1 MIEKIGI
8 VIWGCKRGYHKSLC
22 NNGVVDISRQ
32 DISQTLKDVR
42 STVRINESGIDT
54 YALEFTNDYKIYTQ
68 YRSSNDS
75 GTGAFIA
82 VTVYVPHKVKVTGIR
97 TLLGEMMK
105 CYFNEYMNP
114 ISCAPLPGKY
124 EDIDPFQAI
133 LEQHA
138 ESVVDDKS
146 RFRHKPSRQ
155 DDYPQ
160 IIAYTDIDDVD
171 KYFDS
176 PYRPEFFACQEVM
189 FMADDLVKTPSKHGA
204 SFFMTPKVISHV
216 SDPEPETILR
226 EYTDNDFNLTLFELN
241 GEDLTEKIK
250 RKPVPLVDEDIIT
263 LRIEK
268 EHYQTKDTGKISVR
282 DAVARRLI
290 KRNADNNYSF
300 CPMSLLETEYFV
312 KVVNR
317 DKGVKISELM
327 GHLRLQNN
335 DLQQNYDL
343 EQVKDDCGFRI
354 SGPAVEKQMTV
365 NYSIVKNPKN
375 RKSSIDLQTIQPY
388 SLCSTGKPIEVDVVK
403 RRIEAKVDG
412 NKSKEEFD
420 CTLKIKD
427 TSVSFKLQNIKDKA
441 KKELKIPASLPF
453 TDTNVEV
460 TADNYTCVLVNDV
473 LRCTPKD
480 VTVTLVLQDE
490 ILNALSKSKRETKI
504 YYCEDGKDDVEIT
517 KGEGEYSLRLPYGW
531 EMTLGKVRIDGSMLD
546 VEPRKNNTEMVVR
559 AMLVLN
565 ETSDNVQL
573 TYTIK
578 RDSTTSR
585 LDDFALLPYNSEISV
600 DEEHTK
606 KERKSSNQNLRIYEI
621 KANDAHNGSQG
632 GGDKEN
638 EYEIV
643 FENCENF
650 SCSSRKTKNP
660 LKIREIEEK
669 EGKRKRSLGSDRID
683 ISNKKEKVICTIY
696 KKDSQKDNTEE
707 NKKHGFTVTRVKEG
721 NTTIIKVKYTK
732 KGGLIGRLLKKKI
745 VFPLLSV
752 LVLAAA
758 LIIILPGL
766 IGNQQEDVD
775 ETEFYIRYVTTDS
788 ISEIKSVK
796 ALSSYAPF
804 EPVGN
809 NIIRIMRDTTDKRKS
824 LADEKIIV
832 SFKDDISDTITIVSA
847 RDRGNLEKKLSE
859 RYEREH
865 PDTMDVTISSPGQR
879 AYEALLSKN
888 GPLDKKECEEAAN
901 RHKSYNDKI
910 MALLETSENV
920 TEEASQELNTDSLKE
935 EYDKLIKNL
944 EGVFTK
950 NDVKEIREFEKKY
963 ENSDEL
969 KALFKS
975 KNDKI
980 KQYEAF
986 FNKETDLNDLKTDQF
1001 TKEQKDVIDWVLNTG
1016 NDVINKRDFEEWVK
1030 KYNDDHTKKINFPKR
1045 N

>member
-42 STVRINESGIDT
+42 STVRINESDIDT
-54 YALEFTNDYKIYTQ
+54 YALEFTCDYKIYTQ

-75 GTGAFIA
+75 GTGAFVA
-82 VTVYVPHKVKVTGIR
+82 VTIYVPHKVKVKEIR
-97 TLLGEMMK
+97 KLLGEMMT
-105 CYFNEYMNP
+105 CYFDEYMNP
-114 ISCAPLPGKY
+114 ISCSPLPGKY
-124 EDIDPFQAI
+124 EDIDLFQAI

-138 ESVVDDKS
+138 ERVIDDRS

-160 IIAYTDIDDVD
+160 IIAYTDINDVD

-216 SDPEPETILR
+216 SDPEPETELGV
-226 EYTDNDFNLTLFELN
+226 YADNKYSLTLFELN
-241 GEDLTEKIK
+241 GEDRTEEIK

-268 EHYQTKDTGKISVR
+268 EHYQTKNTGKISVR

-300 CPMSLLETEYFV
+300 CPMSLKETEYFV
-312 KVVNR
+312 KVINR
-317 DKGVKISELM
+317 GKGVKISELVE
-327 GHLRLQNN
+327 HLRLQNN
-335 DLQQNYDL
+335 DLQQDYDL
-343 EQVKDDCGFRI
+343 EQVKDDYGFRI

-365 NYSIVKNPKN
+365 NYNIVKNSQN

-388 SLCSTGKPIEVDVVK
+388 SFYKDGKSIEVNVV
-403 RRIEAKVDG
+403 RRSIEAKVDG
-412 NKSKEEFD
+412 NK
-420 CTLKIKD
+420 KD
-427 TSVSFKLQNIKDKA
+427 EKFKCELEIPTDKGASVSFKLNVSDKD
-441 KKELKIPASLPF
+441 KKELKVPASLLF
-453 TDTNVEV
+453 DGVKVKV
-460 TADNYTCVLVNDV
+460 TADNYTCVLVGDV
-473 LRCTPKD
+473 LRCEPKEM
-480 VTVTLVLQDE
+480 TVTLVLQDE
-490 ILNALSKSKRETKI
+490 IRGALSMSKRETKI
-504 YYCEDGKDDVEIT
+504 YYCCEGKDDVEIT
-517 KGEGEYSLRLPYGW
+517 KSEGKYSLRLPYGW
-531 EMTLGKVRIDGSMLD
+531 EIKPGKIRIDGSILD
-546 VEPRKNNTEMVVR
+546 VMPRKDNTEIVVR

-573 TYTIK
+573 TYIMNG
-578 RDSTTSR
+578 DSTTSR
-585 LDDFALLPYNSEISV
+585 VSDFALLPYNSKISV
-600 DEEHTK
+600 DEEHTL
-606 KERKSSNQNLRIYEI
+606 KERRASNQNLRIYEI
-621 KANDAHNGSQG
+621 KAKDAHNDSQG

-638 EYEIV
+638 KYKIV

-650 SCSSRKTKNP
+650 FYRSRETGEKK
-660 LKIREIEEK
+660 KI
-669 EGKRKRSLGSDRID
+669 S
-683 ISNKKEKVICTIY
+683 KKEKNFESDSIDIYNKKGNVICTIY
-696 KKDSQKDNTEE
+696 KKDPQKNNAEK
-707 NKKHGFTVTRVKEG
+707 NKKNGFTVERETTNEPKEG
-721 NTTIIKVKYTK
+721 KTTIIKVKYTK
-732 KGGLIGRLLKKKI
+732 ERSLIGRLLKSLLKKKKI

-758 LIIILPGL
+758 VIAILPFF
-766 IGNQQEDVD
+766 IDNQQEDVD

-809 NIIRIMRDTTDKRKS
+809 NIIRIMRDTTDKRKY

-832 SFKDDISDTITIVSA
+832 SFKDDVSDTITIVPNKKFLEEKIPE
-847 RDRGNLEKKLSE
+847 RDKRE
-859 RYEREH
+859 RS
-865 PDTMDVTISSPGQR
+865 DTIDVLISSPGQR

-888 GPLDKKECEEAAN
+888 GPLDKKECEDAAN
-901 RHKSYNDKI
+901 KHKSYNDKI

-950 NDVKEIREFEKKY
+950 KDVDKIRKFENEY
-963 ENSDEL
+963 ESNDEL
-969 KALFKS
+969 KEYFES
-975 KNDKI
+975 KDRKI

-986 FNKETDLNDLKTDQF
+986 FNKKTDLNDLKTDQF
-1001 TKEQKDVIDWVLNTG
+1001 TEEQRTVIKWVLTTEDG
-1016 NDVINKRDFEEWVK
+1016 VIKERDYK
-1030 KYNDDHTKKINFPKR
+1030 KWDEKYKEYH
-1045 N
+1045 

>member
-1 MIEKIGI
+1 MTEKIGI

-54 YALEFTNDYKIYTQ
+54 YALEFTCDYKIYTQ

-82 VTVYVPHKVKVTGIR
+82 VTIYVPHKMKVKEIR
-97 TLLGEMMK
+97 KLLGEMMT
-105 CYFNEYMNP
+105 CYFDEYMNP
-114 ISCAPLPGKY
+114 ISCSPLPGKY
-124 EDIDPFQAI
+124 EDIALFQAI

-138 ESVVDDKS
+138 ERVIDDRG
-146 RFRHKPSRQ
+146 RFRYKPSRQ

-204 SFFMTPKVISHV
+204 CFFMTPKVISHV
-216 SDPEPETILR
+216 SDPEPETVLGV
-226 EYTDNDFNLTLFELN
+226 YADNKYSLTLFELN
-241 GEDLTEKIK
+241 GEDRTEEIK

-282 DAVARRLI
+282 DAVAQRLI

-300 CPMSLLETEYFV
+300 CPMSLKETEYFV

-317 DKGVKISELM
+317 GKGVKTSELV

-343 EQVKDDCGFRI
+343 EQVKDDYGFKI

-365 NYSIVKNPKN
+365 NYSIVKDSKN
-375 RKSSIDLQTIQPY
+375 RNSSIDLQTIQPY
-388 SLCSTGKPIEVDVVK
+388 SFYKDGKSIEVDVV
-403 RRIEAKVDG
+403 RRSIEAKVYG
-412 NKSKEEFD
+412 NKRNEEFD
-420 CTLKIKD
+420 CTLKISTGKD
-427 TSVSFKLQNIKDKA
+427 TSVSFKLPNIKDKER
-441 KKELKIPASLPF
+441 KKLKTPASLSF
-453 TDTNVEV
+453 TENVEV
-460 TADNYTCVLVNDV
+460 TADNYTCVLVGDV
-473 LRCTPKD
+473 LRCEPKEM
-480 VTVTLVLQDE
+480 TVTLVLQDE
-490 ILNALSKSKRETKI
+490 IRGALSMSKRETKI
-504 YYCEDGKDDVEIT
+504 WYCCEGKDDVEIT
-517 KGEGEYSLRLPYGW
+517 KSEGKYSLKLPYGW
-531 EMTLGKVRIDGSMLD
+531 EIKPGKIRIDGSILD
-546 VEPRKNNTEMVVR
+546 VMPRKDNTEIVVR

-565 ETSDNVQL
+565 ETLDNVQL
-573 TYTIK
+573 TYTMNG
-578 RDSTTSR
+578 DSTTSR
-585 LDDFALLPYNSEISV
+585 VSDFALLPYNSEIGV
-600 DEEHTK
+600 DEEHTL
-606 KERKSSNQNLRIYEI
+606 KERRASNQNLRIYEI
-621 KANDAHNGSQG
+621 KAKDAHNDSQG

-660 LKIREIEEK
+660 LKIREIEEE
-669 EGKRKRSLGSDRID
+669 EGKRKRPLGSDRID

-758 LIIILPGL
+758 VIAILPFF

-809 NIIRIMRDTTDKRKS
+809 NIIRIMRDTTDKRKN
-824 LADEKIIV
+824 LANEKIIV
-832 SFKDDISDTITIVSA
+832 SFKDDVSDTITIVSA

-888 GPLDKKECEEAAN
+888 GPLDKKECEDAAN
-901 RHKSYNDKI
+901 KHKRYSDKI

-920 TEEASQELNTDSLKE
+920 TEETSQDLNIDSLKNKYNE
-935 EYDKLIKNL
+935 LIGKLG
-944 EGVFTK
+944 GVFTEE
-950 NDVKEIREFEKKY
+950 DVKKIGEFEKKY
-963 ENSDEL
+963 ESNDEL
-969 KALFKS
+969 KEYFKL
-975 KNDKI
+975 KDRKI

-986 FNKETDLNDLKTDQF
+986 FNKETNLNDLKTDQF
-1001 TKEQKDVIDWVLNTG
+1001 TEEQRTVIKWVLMTEDG
-1016 NDVINKRDFEEWVK
+1016 VIKDRDYK
-1030 KYNDDHTKKINFPKR
+1030 KWFQKYKDSN
-1045 N
+1045 